1 MNKKTQRHL
10 ILISN
15 DDGYYSYGLRQLIDF
30 VRPLGDII
38 VVAPDGMR
46 SGQSMAFTS
55 QSPLRMWTIH
65 QEDGLLIKACTG
77 TPVDCVKIAL
87 EAVVDRQ
94 PDLILAG
101 INHGDNSGINCH
113 YSGTVGIVL
122 EACMKSI
129 PAIAFSSC
137 YIDKRPP
144 IDAMRP
150 YVEKLTAHVLE
161 HGLRPHSCLNVN
173 FPALPEYKGI
183 RLCRMGYAQWI
194 NEVDERQHP
203 RGWTYYWMVG
213 THMPEPDDGT
223 TDVEALKEGYATIT
237 PLHLDLTDYDT
248 LRELLDRKGFEG
260 I

>member
-1 MNKKTQRHL
+1 MTQPIQRPL

-15 DDGYYSYGLRQLIDF
+15 DDGYCSYGLKQLIDF

-46 SGQSMAFTS
+46 SGMSMAFTS
-55 QSPLRMWTIH
+55 QSPLRMWTIR
-65 QEDGLLIKACTG
+65 EEEGLLIKACTG
-77 TPVDCVKIAL
+77 TPVDCIKMAL
-87 EAVVDRQ
+87 EVVVDRR
-94 PDLILAG
+94 PDVVLAG

-113 YSGTVGIVL
+113 YSGTVGIVM
-122 EACMKSI
+122 EACMKNI

-137 YIDKRPP
+137 YIDEKPP
-144 IDAMRP
+144 LEAMRP
-150 YVEKLTAHVLE
+150 YVEKLVAHAIH
-161 HGLRPHSCLNVN
+161 HGMKPHTCLNVN

-183 RLCRMGYAQWI
+183 RSRRMGYAQWI

-213 THMPEPDDGT
+213 THVPETGNGT
-223 TDVEALKEGYATIT
+223 SDVESLKEGYATIT

-248 LRELLDRKGFEG
+248 LNELLDCKDLNQ
-260 I
+260 